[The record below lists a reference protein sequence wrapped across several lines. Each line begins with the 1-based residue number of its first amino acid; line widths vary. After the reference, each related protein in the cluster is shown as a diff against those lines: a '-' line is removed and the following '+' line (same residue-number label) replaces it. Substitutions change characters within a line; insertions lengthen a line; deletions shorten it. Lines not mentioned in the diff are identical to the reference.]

1 MNTRSRRLGIIG
13 GLGALAGADI
23 LFKLVKTS
31 SQQGTN
37 RKFDVLFEQEP
48 FDDRSLDEAGGSRLT
63 ERKLYVY
70 RVVRELEART
80 VDMVMLPC
88 FISHTFLREI
98 APELK
103 TQIVDMMGA
112 LSSHISA
119 NHPSVRKLGVIASA
133 HVRNSGLFE
142 SNPGFEGYEILYPN
156 SEIQEPGLREA
167 VYGARGIK
175 AGNLNGEPVD
185 HFQRACDDLVGQ
197 GAEIIVPGL
206 TELPLVQDAL
216 AVPDGVSIIDCNQV
230 YAEHALRVEI
240 AEQVPEYKVGIIG
253 GVGPLAT
260 VDFMDKVIRQTE
272 AKKDQDHIKMVVEH
286 NPKIPDRTE
295 NLLGDGP
302 DPTIP
307 LLAACKR
314 LEADNAAMIAI
325 PCNTAHAYVE
335 RIQRYVSIPVVHM
348 IYETACAIRDSHPR
362 CRKIGLL
369 ATTGTIE
376 SRVYHD
382 VLEAMD
388 LEVLVPDS
396 EFQGRVMTAI
406 YGDSG
411 VKAGFTTG
419 ACVDDLL
426 AAVRHSVDKG
436 ADAVILGC
444 TELPLLLHSTE
455 NYSVGDR
462 SIVVLDP
469 TEILARR
476 CVALA
481 QYGVQRSG

>member
-1 MNTRSRRLGIIG
+1 M
-13 GLGALAGADI
+13 AGADI

-70 RVVRELEART
+70 RVVRELEARM

-112 LSSHISA
+112 LSTHISA
-119 NHPSVRKLGVIASA
+119 NHPSVRKLGVIAST

-156 SEIQEPGLREA
+156 SDIQEPGLREA

-175 AGNLNGEPVD
+175 AGNLSGDPVD

-216 AVPDGVSIIDCNQV
+216 TVPEGVSIIDCNQV
-230 YAEHALRVEI
+230 YAEHALRVEV

-272 AKKDQDHIKMVVEH
+272 AKTDQDHIKMVVEH

-348 IYETACAIRDSHPR
+348 IYETACTIRDSHPR

-382 VLEAMD
+382 VLEVMD
-388 LEVLVPDS
+388 LDVLVPDT

-406 YGDSG
+406 YGDNG

-419 ACVDDLL
+419 VCVDDLI
-426 AAVRHSVDKG
+426 AAVEHTVDKG
-436 ADAVILGC
+436 AEAVILGC
-444 TELPLLLHSTE
+444 TELPLLLESTDD
-455 NYSVGDR
+455 YSMGDR

-481 QYGVQRSG
+481 QYGVQQSG